1 MKKMI
6 YLMLFLVLAGATAV
20 YASSFINSYEDDSYS
35 MDDEGMDDER
45 SNFDEDGYTDED

>member
-20 YASSFINSYEDDSYS
+20 YASSFINSMDDEYS
-35 MDDEGMDDER
+35 MDDDNMDDER
-45 SNFDEDGYTDED
+45 GYDED